1 MKQLRTWSQRLL
13 NEDVIGRVLLEAR
26 ANQVPHIFGYRIDV
40 ALAPA
45 ANWNDTGERM
55 EVVVMLQA
63 NPLAPIAPMNMA
75 TESMDT
81 LIKHRGNIGV
91 LLSSWEPRGGTTVA
105 DFLVDGQLTTGWMP
119 CDFPVPG
126 LWMVGSTSSF
136 GHTTPATVLFH
147 VLFDWVSM
155 SPLQVAALYTTYG
168 IDAVDATEREVSGE
182 IDFSQQPGDGSRPG
196 IIG

>member
-13 NEDVIGRVLLEAR
+13 NEDVIARVLLEAR

-40 ALAPA
+40 ALAPSST
-45 ANWNDTGERM
+45 WNNGGERL
-55 EVVVMLQA
+55 EIVAMLQA
-63 NPLAPIAPMNMA
+63 NPLAPTVPLNMA
-75 TESMDT
+75 TEAMDAI
-81 LIKHRGNIGV
+81 LKHRGNIGV
-91 LLSSWEPRGGTTVA
+91 LLSSWEPAGAA
-105 DFLVDGQLTTGWMP
+105 DPARFVHGQLTTGWMP

-126 LWMVGSTSSF
+126 LWMVGSVSSF
-136 GHTTPATVLFH
+136 NHNTPATVLYH
-147 VLFDWVSM
+147 VLFDWVGM

-182 IDFSQQPGDGSRPG
+182 IDFSKTPGDGARPG